1 MDQLTGNWNLNNIES
16 SDPLT
21 WYTSVLGRVLQR
33 NRTNYITN
41 FKSDFLK
48 KIKELTHMIVEAC

>member
-33 NRTNYITN
+33 NWTNYITN
-41 FKSDFLK
+41 FKSDF
-48 KIKELTHMIVEAC
+48 